1 MMNVEGN
8 RGEGS
13 NLQWSGETNCRVSVP
28 LLALANI
35 AIECWRVTCWAFES
49 GHDRDRIVARQTSRE
64 LKSLLDGLGFEI
76 RDLTGQ
82 PYDPG
87 LAVDVLDAQDG
98 GDSAAGSAKIV
109 ETIVPI
115 VLWRGRVV
123 KAGQVVIS
131 REGGEG

>member
-1 MMNVEGN
+1 MNLEGPQ
-8 RGEGS
+8 GGDS
-13 NLQWSGETNCRVSVP
+13 SLQRSVETNCVVGAP
-28 LLALANI
+28 LVALANI
-35 AIECWRVTCWAFES
+35 AIECWRLTRWAFES

-87 LAVDVLDAQDG
+87 LAVDVVDAQDG